1 MWSWGNLG
9 QRDSQTWLCWSGSCR
24 GRGVG
29 GVMARWAVDPAFFVP
44 VAWWHAEAPISEPN
58 SGLLLVQCWH
68 LLTIDTSLA
77 LDSERDLGS
86 LSFRLPCL
94 SKCSSL
100 TLYVPGWKAQLSP
113 SGHRVLSPAL
123 HSALCLRVC
132 SWAGGLS
139 FLLCFCGRTEFS
151 SLLTSFWVIL

>member
-1 MWSWGNLG
+1 M
-9 QRDSQTWLCWSGSCR
+9 
-24 GRGVG
+24 
-29 GVMARWAVDPAFFVP
+29 
-44 VAWWHAEAPISEPN
+44 SEPH

-100 TLYVPGWKAQLSP
+100 TLYVPGWKAQFSL

-132 SWAGGLS
+132 SWGGGAFFS
-139 FLLCFCGRTEFS
+139 ALLLWKDRIFFPSHLFG
-151 SLLTSFWVIL
+151 VILLDSLNKQTLLA